1 MIGGLP
7 AGVRVYLAAGRTDM
21 RKGID
26 GLAAQ
31 VQTVLR
37 ADPFSGHVFV
47 FRGRRGHAVKLL
59 LWDEGGFILVHKRL
73 ERGHFVWPIN
83 EKGIVTISRAQ
94 LSLLFDGI
102 DWRRIKQQLSI
113 TPSIVA

>member
-7 AGVRVYLAAGRTDM
+7 GGVRVYLVAGRTDL

-26 GLAAQ
+26 GLAAL
-31 VQTVLR
+31 VQTVLQ

-47 FRGRRGHAVKLL
+47 FRGRSGHVIKLL

-73 ERGHFVWPIN
+73 ERGHFVWPSAQQ
-83 EKGIVTISRAQ
+83 GVVTLSRAQ

-102 DWRRIKQQLSI
+102 DWRKIKQSTAFKPML
-113 TPSIVA
+113 AA

>member
-7 AGVRVYLAAGRTDM
+7 SGVQVHLAAGRTDM

-26 GLAAQ
+26 GLAAL
-31 VQTVLR
+31 VQSVLR

-47 FRGRRGHAVKLL
+47 FRGRAGYAVKLL
-59 LWDEGGFILVHKRL
+59 FWDQGGFVLVYKRL
-73 ERGHFVWPIN
+73 ERGHFVWPIAD
-83 EKGIVTISRAQ
+83 KGSVIISRAQ

-102 DWRRIKQQLSI
+102 DWRKIKQCSI
-113 TPSIVA
+113 TKPSIAA